1 MSKKTLKKIRQRELD
16 KQNLEQAL
24 KDENWQNFLQSIIK
38 IVLIYN

>member
-24 KDENWQNFLQSIIK
+24 KDENWQNILQSIIK
-38 IVLIYN
+38 NSINL

>member
-24 KDENWQNFLQSIIK
+24 KDENWQNILQSIIK